1 MNREAEV
8 WPGLCTISSSESPTH
23 KAPSPIEAI
32 TPVDFYGTGLGLA
45 VVWNTVQDHNGYIN
59 VNIYSKHLS
68 AIISRSG
75 LAEPDISNIKS
86 KLETLI
92 QSNRRHKNVLT
103 SLVQQIKGESIDVY

>member
-1 MNREAEV
+1 MTKEELIRHIQEGIKKE
-8 WPGLCTISSSESPTH
+8 ES
-23 KAPSPIEAI
+23 
-32 TPVDFYGTGLGLA
+32 A
-45 VVWNTVQDHNGYIN
+45 VA
-59 VNIYSKHLS
+59 IYSKHLS

-92 QSNRRHKNVLT
+92 QSTRRHKNILT